1 MKYITSPWISLLL
14 AFLANMIPWGNYSLV
29 PDFILP
35 ILLFWMMYYPDKVSF
50 TFIFVL
56 GLLMDIQTSS
66 PLGLHAICYVLG
78 GVLMIYWSRRL
89 LTNSPLGQ
97 IIVVLQIFLLAHL
110 IKILLYWLFI
120 SSYAFSISYIVFPAV
135 VELCLWPIFKNL
147 FSKQTIFMDRNK

>member
-97 IIVVLQIFLLAHL
+97 IIVVSQIFLLAHL
-110 IKILLYWLFI
+110 IKIFLYWLFI